1 MTNDADEILKLFGD
15 VQSNDED
22 DIAMYNEIFEK
33 FGIDVKEL
41 EKQLISDSEDY
52 KLNLGFEKIHPDTI
66 TPKYNY
72 KDDSGFDLHTVEE
85 IVLPPFGRAL
95 APTGLKFNLPKGY
108 EMQVRSKSGLAINHG
123 LTVLNSPG
131 TVDLSYKGEIKVIL
145 FNTNNSELVIPKGQK
160 VGQAVICPVAVGRHI
175 RFVEEIVDINSSERK
190 DGGFGSTG
198 I

>member
-123 LTVLNSPG
+123 LMVLNSPG

>member
-1 MTNDADEILKLFGD
+1 MANDAEEILKLFGGAG
-15 VQSNDED
+15 SMDED
-22 DIAMYNEIFEK
+22 DAAMYDEIFEK

-41 EKQLISDSEDY
+41 EKQMITDSQDY
-52 KLNLGFEKIHPDTI
+52 KVNLGFEKINDDAV
-66 TPKYNY
+66 TPKYNFG
-72 KDDSGFDLHTVEE
+72 DDSGFDLHTVEE

-108 EMQVRSKSGLAINHG
+108 EMQVRSKSGLAINQG
-123 LTVLNSPG
+123 LMVLNSPG

-145 FNTNNSELVIPKGQK
+145 FNTNNSELVITKGQK

>member
-52 KLNLGFEKIHPDTI
+52 KLNLGFEKIHPDTV

-108 EMQVRSKSGLAINHG
+108 EMQVRSKSGLAINQG
-123 LTVLNSPG
+123 LMVLNSPG